1 MSRAAMIQAG
11 PGQKKAFAFLLRHL
25 GAVGCAAALAFARVL
40 GFTAVVA
47 RFTSTLALARIL
59 TLASVLF
66 FHLLVGWRLIGLR
79 GNSQA
84 REKMRCLN
92 RCAGTSKQTSE
103 CCTSY

>member
-1 MSRAAMIQAG
+1 MIQAG

-40 GFTAVVA
+40 AFAAVVA
-47 RFTSTLALARIL
+47 RFTSALALAGIL

-79 GNSQA
+79 GSSQA
-84 REKMRCLN
+84 R
-92 RCAGTSKQTSE
+92 
-103 CCTSY
+103 